1 MLADEPPRALR
12 ARAIVAHHCPA
23 KRKCKKLPGSGP
35 GAETNKV
42 PSAAEVIRNKDCT
55 SPTKEVLVKRNQIAM
70 LLGAAMLAGA
80 LGGTLFSPAPVGA
93 VAKEII
99 ELMGGV
105 TQLQQ
110 GQRDIQSSI
119 NTNQAVLK
127 TLIEQQADSVSKLNA
142 AIGSMQKTM
151 QDLQANSGAQLSSMT
166 TQVQGVSDNMG
177 DIQQRLSKLNQQI
190 ADIQSSLQS
199 LDAKISGAAPAATN
213 PNTGSGTPGGTSS
226 TPGNSGGGAA
236 GGAPSA
242 ETLYSGALH
251 DIQTAKYDLARQE
264 FTDYLKYYPG
274 TDYASNAVFYLG
286 EIAFVQQRFQD
297 AVEKYTEVLSNY
309 PKSFKLGPSLYK
321 RGVANLQ
328 LGKRTAGISD
338 LRETIRRFPNSDEE
352 KLARSKLKEMNVPV
366 AGR

>member
-1 MLADEPPRALR
+1 M
-12 ARAIVAHHCPA
+12 
-23 KRKCKKLPGSGP
+23 KK
-35 GAETNKV
+35 
-42 PSAAEVIRNKDCT
+42 
-55 SPTKEVLVKRNQIAM
+55 NQIAM
-70 LLGAAMLAGA
+70 LIGAAMLAGA
-80 LGGTLFSPAPVGA
+80 IGGTLFSPVPVGA

-127 TLIEQQADSVSKLNA
+127 TLIEQQADSVAKLNT

-177 DIQQRLSKLNQQI
+177 DIQQRLSKINQQI
-190 ADIQSSLQS
+190 ADIQSTLQS
-199 LDAKISGAAPAATN
+199 MDAKIAGMMPAAPNTNTGPGVVPGTTN
-213 PNTGSGTPGGTSS
+213 PPGG
-226 TPGNSGGGAA
+226 GGGATSNP
-236 GGAPSA
+236 PSA

-264 FTDYLKYYPG
+264 FQDYLKYYPG

-286 EIAFVQQRFQD
+286 EIAFVQQRFED
-297 AVEKYTEVLSNY
+297 AVTKYTEVLTNY
-309 PKSFKLGPSLYK
+309 PKSFKLGAALYK

-328 LGKRTAGISD
+328 LGKRTSGVSD
-338 LRETIRRFPNSDEE
+338 LREVIRRFPNSDEE
-352 KLARSKLKEMNVPV
+352 KLARGKLKEMNVPV